1 MELLHQPYGPWHL
14 IASIAAIVAVAAF
27 LGRGGADRWRR
38 LGRKKVARGAIIA
51 GSLLALMLLAWAAWN
66 PRVVKRGGSEQLHL
80 ELLIDVSDSMR
91 RDSAAWDRQQ
101 KTARDWVKAQ
111 VLASPKSLRKQA
123 TCGVTTFGGR
133 AVTAGKARPLAD
145 WPKALAGL
153 RDSEFATGDDTD
165 IAAGLRQAA
174 ERIGEQGGRGV
185 VVLLSDGHNTIEDK
199 RAEAAAGSAPLEAA
213 RELGAKGIP
222 ILVLPAEGSPPALA
236 LSAVDL
242 APVVESDGP
251 TRLRG
256 GIANQIGDGVSATMT
271 VAMNPGMRTAP
282 GPHGVARTTSNT
294 FDVADGEWA
303 RFRPELTFEG
313 YGLQVVEV
321 TLAEGPAEGPG
332 DVLENGADARQ
343 PRPPQKRRFY
353 TQVKRPPRLLTIGDN
368 RWLSALRNSDFDI
381 IQKQAG
387 DLTPDMNLAD
397 VDAIVLSGV
406 DGNRFKPGVQK
417 AFATAVK
424 NGGTGLFFING
435 KHEGDEKLPSILST
449 YYEQPVGEILP
460 VVPRKSTYEPPER
473 NVVLML
479 DTSGSMGGWEKV
491 MKSISR
497 SIVDRLRP
505 GDTLD
510 VIAFTVSA
518 NHIVKDLKMT
528 DANKKKAIAQID
540 RLGIGGGTSPK
551 AALDLIEARKFVE
564 GGLIFISDGGFSRG
578 DIDTSIRRRPDLR
591 VTVFS
596 CGGNHYGT
604 LNKLADPIP
613 VTRSFDPSK
622 IKIPYFGEKKDNRYY
637 DGESFSTLPMP
648 DLRRDDQLPIPDL
661 PVSGSAFARMRGE
674 GVLIGVRPKLA
685 MPVLA
690 TRPVGAG
697 RTGSWTS
704 GLDGEWIKNIGPA
717 GDTGPEAVTAWMRQ
731 LVGFSERDRY
741 DFDVEEA
748 GRVLNLRVSML
759 PTEGVVPRVDR
770 LNARILYED
779 GVAEGIK
786 LVPDGFVAGQFTGEI
801 PRPERGGTQRAFLTI
816 SEEGADALTGRQ
828 RVPIVLLPPR
838 ETAAAAASREDWTHG
853 TNEGMLLALA
863 QASGGAW
870 QPKPGSHVTHS
881 QRAITSNRA
890 LWPWISL
897 LGGLCLLG
905 AVGVRRLS
913 P

>member
-1 MELLHQPYGPWHL
+1 MGKENKSRNSMELLHQPYGPWHL
-14 IASIAAIVAVAAF
+14 IASLAALIALLVF
-27 LGRGGADRWRR
+27 LGRGGLDRWQR
-38 LGRKKVARGAIIA
+38 LGRKKIARSAIIICSVIA
-51 GSLLALMLLAWAAWN
+51 LLLLAWAAWN
-66 PRVVKRGGSEQLHL
+66 PRMVKRGGSERLHL

-91 RDSAAWDRQQ
+91 RDAPAWDRQQ

-111 VLASPKSLRKQA
+111 VLASPKSLRKRA
-123 TCGVTTFGGR
+123 TAGVTTFGSR
-133 AVTAGKARPLAD
+133 AVSAGKARPLAD
-145 WPKALAGL
+145 WPKSLAGL
-153 RDSEFATGDDTD
+153 RESEFATGADTD
-165 IAAGLRQAA
+165 IAAGLRKAA
-174 ERIGEQGGRGV
+174 ERIAEQGGRGA
-185 VVLLSDGHNTIEDK
+185 VVLLSDGHNTVESESGEP
-199 RAEAAAGSAPLEAA
+199 AGAGSLGDTSRPIEAA

-222 ILVLPAEGSPPALA
+222 VLVLAAEGSPPALA
-236 LSAVDL
+236 MSAVDL
-242 APVVESDGP
+242 APTVDSEAP

-256 GIANQIGDGVSATMT
+256 GIANQLGDEVRASMT

-282 GPHGVARTTSNT
+282 GPHGISRTTSNT
-294 FDVADGEWA
+294 FDVADGAWA

-321 TLAEGPAEGPG
+321 TLAEQSADPAK
-332 DVLENGADARQ
+332 Q
-343 PRPPQKRRFY
+343 RPPQRRRFY

-368 RWLSALRNSDFDI
+368 RWLSALGTSDFDI

-397 VDAIVLSGV
+397 VDAIVLSGI
-406 DGNRFKPGVQK
+406 DGNRFKPGVQQ
-417 AFATAVK
+417 AFVDAVK

-449 YYEQPVGEILP
+449 YYEAPVGDILP

-491 MKSISR
+491 MKNISR

-518 NHIVKDLKMT
+518 NHIVKELKMT

-551 AALDLIEARKFVE
+551 AALDLIETRKFVE
-564 GGLIFISDGGFSRG
+564 GGLIFISDGGFSRN

-604 LNKLADPIP
+604 LDKLADPEP
-613 VTRSFDPSK
+613 
-622 IKIPYFGEKKDNRYY
+622 
-637 DGESFSTLPMP
+637 FSTLPMP

-661 PVSGSAFARMRGE
+661 PVSGSAFSRMRGE
-674 GVLIGVRPKLA
+674 GVMIGVRPKLA

-704 GLDGEWIKNIGPA
+704 GLDGEWIKDIGPA
-717 GDTGPEAVTAWMRQ
+717 GTEGQEAVTAWMRRM
-731 LVGFSERDRY
+731 VGFSERDRY

-748 GRVLNLRVSML
+748 GRVLNVRVSLL
-759 PTEGVVPRVDR
+759 PKEGRVPRVDR
-770 LNARILYED
+770 LNARIMYED
-779 GVAEGIK
+779 GSAEGVK
-786 LVPDGFVAGQFTGEI
+786 LTPDGFVAGQFTGDI

-816 SEEGADALTGRQ
+816 SEEGADALNGRQ

-838 ETAAAAASREDWTHG
+838 EAAASAASREDWTHG

-890 LWPWISL
+890 LWPWLAL
-897 LGGLCLLG
+897 LGGLFLLG